1 MAIIRRIKAAAFA
14 FAMRMA
20 PRRPVDQQELTRA
33 DHSPHPG
40 GKGLR
45 MTERVRDAFRASWLR
60 LRK

>member
-1 MAIIRRIKAAAFA
+1 
-14 FAMRMA
+14 MRVA
-20 PRRPVDQQELTRA
+20 PRRPVDQKELTRA

-45 MTERVRDAFRASWLR
+45 LTERVRDAFRASWLR

>member
-1 MAIIRRIKAAAFA
+1 MPLIRRIKAAAFA
-14 FAMRMA
+14 LAMRMA
-20 PRRPVDQQELTRA
+20 PQRQMDQEELTRA

-45 MTERVRDAFRASWLR
+45 LTERVREAFRASWLR